1 MASQQAEA
9 GPSREGWHT
18 VTLRV
23 PFHSP
28 EHARVA
34 QRALEVDREQNG
46 TFVSREIEVEG
57 DVLVVDYA
65 ATTVRLLRLAT
76 NSFLSSVDLVLRTM
90 SSFAPDPSDFRPSDE
105 ELERVREEANRATKG
120 GGKGIELRGDG
131 KGAGSGEE
139 VR

>member
-18 VTLRV
+18 VILRI
-23 PFHSP
+23 PFYTP
-28 EHARVA
+28 GHAQLASKAVD
-34 QRALEVDREQNG
+34 VDREQNG
-46 TFVSREIEVEG
+46 TFVFRELQVE
-57 DVLVVDYA
+57 DDILVVSYA

-76 NSFLSSVDLVLRTM
+76 NSFLSSIDLVLRTM
-90 SSFAPDPSDFRPSDE
+90 ASFAPDPSDIRPTDE
-105 ELERVREEANRATKG
+105 DLARVRSEANRVSG
-120 GGKGIELRGDG
+120 GGKGIELKGDG